1 VTLRILAG
9 RKQYRGNMRNGIHT
23 SDYGS
28 FEGSFQ
34 FVVDGNEQVEAALP
48 PSNMSSLRANIG
60 TTYSFTITGTNDGSV
75 WGGADG
81 MYTDDSK
88 LSSAAVH
95 AGLLKVGETATIKVT
110 IHKGQDSYNGSLQ
123 NGITSNSYGA
133 WDGSYSFGKVSKPSV
148 ANAPTNMTGYRGNI
162 GQVYTFKVVGAHSGT
177 VWGGANGIY
186 TDDSPLATAAVHAG
200 KVSIGAEAVIRV
212 KVIGPKN
219 SYQGSTRNGIT
230 TQKYGVFQGSYIFE

>member
-1 VTLRILAG
+1 
-9 RKQYRGNMRNGIHT
+9 M
-23 SDYGS
+23 
-28 FEGSFQ
+28 
-34 FVVDGNEQVEAALP
+34 
-48 PSNMSSLRANIG
+48 
-60 TTYSFTITGTNDGSV
+60 
-75 WGGADG
+75 GGADG

-110 IHKGQDSYNGSLQ
+110 IHKGQASYNGSLQ

-230 TQKYGVFQGSYIFE
+230 TQKYGVFQGSYTFE